1 MGRMYD
7 ESNQSGSKESVMAF
21 FTVDLTLAIPNVVS
35 TISKYCT
42 CICDMPGDCFIRSI
56 LTTIDLYL

>member
-35 TISKYCT
+35 TISKYC
-42 CICDMPGDCFIRSI
+42 ICDMPGDFFY
-56 LTTIDLYL
+56 TVNTDYYIDLYL